1 MSEPFAVGPG
11 PRRHVRVT
19 DAERAG
25 DGGPPPTACG
35 EGRLTLDEFSE
46 RVGDALEARTAGDLE
61 RLTVDLPALEAP
73 PPPPTTPP
81 VPRRTTSW
89 VVGILSGSDHRGR
102 WHPAPVT
109 NAIAFMGGCTLDLRQ
124 AEVEGPELVINA
136 VAIMGGI
143 EVVVPEGIQVEMTGI
158 ALLGGK
164 DCRVPDVRP
173 VPGSPVVRVRVFAL
187 MGGVTV
193 RTGKRR
199 GSRSDDQN
207 ERQQRHNERQNERQQ
222 RHDERRDERHQR
234 HDERRDEHQRRH
246 RPATTEERSDRF
258 AASADRAVSEI
269 RSLPV
274 DGTVTVLFTD
284 VEDFTGLSERLG
296 DIEASQRLRAHQALV
311 RREVAAHGGVEVS
324 CQGDGFMLAFDGARR
339 ALRTAVAI
347 QRALEADEAQFDAP
361 MRVRMGLH
369 TGEAI
374 REDEDLFG
382 RTVIV
387 AARIAAAARG
397 GEVLVSSMLRQLSD
411 GSGEFVFG
419 PPREEALKG
428 LPGVHDLYPVAW
440 RPVVG

>member
-1 MSEPFAVGPG
+1 M
-11 PRRHVRVT
+11 RVT
-19 DAERAG
+19 DADRHAMVARLQA
-25 DGGPPPTACG
+25 ACG

-46 RVGDALEARTAGDLE
+46 RVGMALEARTSTDLE
-61 RLTVDLPALEAP
+61 RLTLDLPALEP
-73 PPPPTTPP
+73 PPPSAPPP
-81 VPRRTTSW
+81 VPRHTTSW
-89 VVGILSGSDHRGR
+89 AIGILSGSDHRGR

-109 NAIAFMGGCTLDLRQ
+109 NAFAFMGGVHLDLRS
-124 AEVEGPELVINA
+124 AEIEGSELEINA

-158 ALLGGK
+158 AIFGGK

-199 GSRSDDQN
+199 KSRSEDR
-207 ERQQRHNERQNERQQ
+207 RQLHQHHHRHP
-222 RHDERRDERHQR
+222 
-234 HDERRDEHQRRH
+234 H

-258 AASADRAVSEI
+258 AASAGEAVSEL
-269 RSLPV
+269 RSVPI

-296 DIEASQRLRAHQALV
+296 DIEASRRLQAHQALV
-311 RREVAAHGGVEVS
+311 RREVDIHGGIEVT

-339 ALRTAVAI
+339 ALRAAVAI
-347 QRALEADEAQFDAP
+347 QRTVEADGLE

-387 AARIAAAARG
+387 AARIAATARG
-397 GEVLVSSMLRQLSD
+397 GEILVSSVLRQLSD
-411 GSGEFVFG
+411 GSGEFAFG
-419 PPREEALKG
+419 PPRAEALKG
-428 LPGVHDLYPVAW
+428 LPGVHELYPVAW
-440 RPVVG
+440 QGPLVP

>member
-1 MSEPFAVGPG
+1 MGEVGEQWGERSGRPA
-11 PRRHVRVT
+11 VRVT
-19 DAERAG
+19 DAEREAMVARLQR
-25 DGGPPPTACG
+25 ACG

-46 RVGDALEARTAGDLE
+46 RVGSALEARTAGDLE
-61 RLTVDLPALEAP
+61 RLTIDLPALDAP
-73 PPPPTTPP
+73 ATPATTPATP
-81 VPRRTTSW
+81 ATPRHTTSW
-89 VVGILSGSDHRGR
+89 VVGIMSGSEHRGR

-109 NAIAFMGGCTLDLRQ
+109 NALALMGGCTLDLRQ
-124 AEVEGPELVINA
+124 AEIEGTELVINA

-143 EVVVPEGIQVEMTGI
+143 EVIVPEGIHVEMTGL

-164 DCRVPDVRP
+164 DCRVRDSRP

-193 RTGKRR
+193 RTGSRR
-199 GSRSDDQN
+199 GSRHGARHAGQN
-207 ERQQRHNERQNERQQ
+207 AHQQWHNERQNERQAS
-222 RHDERRDERHQR
+222 HH
-234 HDERRDEHQRRH
+234 H
-246 RPATTEERSDRF
+246 RPATTEERSERF
-258 AASADRAVSEI
+258 ATAADRAVSGI
-269 RSLPV
+269 PALPI

-296 DIEASQRLRAHQALV
+296 DIEASRRLRAHQALV
-311 RREVAAHGGVEVS
+311 RREVEAHGGIEVS

-339 ALRTAVAI
+339 ALRAAVAI
-347 QRALEADEAQFDAP
+347 QRALEEDQAQADGP

-387 AARIAAAARG
+387 AARVAAAAHG
-397 GEVLVSSMLRQLSD
+397 GEILVSSLLRQLSD
-411 GSGEFVFG
+411 GSGEFAYG
-419 PPREEALKG
+419 PPRQEILKG

-440 RPVVG
+440 QPVVG

>member
-1 MSEPFAVGPG
+1 VGDLPEPNRPA
-11 PRRHVRVT
+11 VRVT
-19 DAERAG
+19 DAERQAMVARLQA
-25 DGGPPPTACG
+25 ACG

-46 RVGDALEARTAGDLE
+46 RVGMALEARTSADLE
-61 RLTVDLPALEAP
+61 QLTLDLPALEPPASPAVPPAAP
-73 PPPPTTPP
+73 
-81 VPRRTTSW
+81 RHTTSW
-89 VVGILSGSDHRGR
+89 AIGIMSGSDHRGR

-109 NAIAFMGGCTLDLRQ
+109 NALAFMGGVTLDLRS
-124 AEVEGPELVINA
+124 AEIEGAELVINA
-136 VAIMGGI
+136 VAFMGGI
-143 EVVVPEGIQVEMTGI
+143 DVVVPEGIQVEMTGI
-158 ALLGGK
+158 AIFGAK

-173 VPGSPVVRVRVFAL
+173 VPGSPVVRVRVFAF

-199 GSRSDDQN
+199 KPRSEDR
-207 ERQQRHNERQNERQQ
+207 RQLHQH
-222 RHDERRDERHQR
+222 HQR
-234 HDERRDEHQRRH
+234 HQH

-258 AASADRAVSEI
+258 ANSAGEAVSEL
-269 RSLPV
+269 RSAPV

-296 DIEASQRLRAHQALV
+296 DIEASRRLQAHQALV
-311 RREVAAHGGVEVS
+311 RREVNIHGGIEVT

-339 ALRTAVAI
+339 ALRAAVAI
-347 QRALEADEAQFDAP
+347 QRAVEADGLE

-387 AARIAAAARG
+387 AARIAATAHG
-397 GEVLVSSMLRQLSD
+397 GEILVSSVLRQLSD
-411 GSGEFVFG
+411 GSGEFAFG
-419 PPREEALKG
+419 PPRQEALKG

-440 RPVVG
+440 Q